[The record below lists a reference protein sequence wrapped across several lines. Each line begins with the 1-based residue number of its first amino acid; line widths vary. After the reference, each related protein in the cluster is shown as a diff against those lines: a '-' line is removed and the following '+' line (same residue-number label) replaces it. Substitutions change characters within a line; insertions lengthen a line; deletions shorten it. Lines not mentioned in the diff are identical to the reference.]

1 MHKARETLLKHMG
14 KVPPLPLKD
23 QTDGRRATAS
33 EPRTGDLDATR

>member
-14 KVPPLPLKD
+14 KVPPLKD
-23 QTDGRRATAS
+23 QTDPDAAS